1 MNLKAAFFA
10 AFRFL
15 GVSRNLFQKKLKNS
29 ASVENSR
36 KSLIGAVTGIAIS
49 LVPLLVVQ
57 VVIDGMI
64 SGITGRIIEL
74 SSYHAQLIDFGNY
87 ESPEFYLNEASR
99 LEQFENISS
108 AIPEKTG
115 FVVAVGKTGRLGGTL
130 RAVGDNFFQD
140 EAVRHYMTP
149 VKGNLE
155 FTNSRSILVGKEFS
169 EKTGVGV
176 GDTVRILSM
185 KKNSRGIL
193 VPKITPFIVSGVFTS
208 GYQELDGL
216 WLFVP
221 FKTGYS
227 ILDDDSSR
235 TLIGIKT
242 QNPYND
248 ISSLT
253 QFLRLKSKPGF
264 STYSWQELN
273 RSQFYSFQT
282 TRMLLIFIMI
292 LILLVASINIS
303 SALIMMILE
312 RRKEIAILKST
323 GASPGFISLVFIFI
337 GMFAGITGAIIGIP
351 AGVICAL
358 NINNLISFIEFVLNS
373 ILGLVNFIQGRGDY
387 IPLKLLDPAYYLEK
401 IPINI
406 KPENLLY
413 IFCGTVLISVIVSII
428 PGIRAGKEKPLEI
441 LRKF

>member
-1 MNLKAAFFA
+1 MNIKSAFFA

-15 GVSRNLFQKKLKNS
+15 GISRNSFQQHFCTS

-36 KSLIGAVTGIAIS
+36 KSLVGAIVGIAIS

-87 ESPEFYLNEASR
+87 EDPEFYISEAER
-99 LEQFENISS
+99 LEEFENIVS
-108 AIPEKTG
+108 AVPEKNG
-115 FVVAVGKTGRLGGTL
+115 FVIAVGREGRLGGTL
-130 RAVGDNFFQD
+130 RAVEGSFFED
-140 EAVRHYMTP
+140 EAVKKYMYP
-149 VKGNLE
+149 VEGSLG
-155 FTNSRSILVGKEFS
+155 FSSSRSILVGKEFS
-169 EKTGVGV
+169 EKCGVKT
-176 GDTVRILSM
+176 GDTVRIFSM

-193 VPKITPFIVSGVFTS
+193 VPKITPFIVSGVFSS

-221 FKTGYS
+221 FETGYS
-227 ILDDDSSR
+227 VLDNDSSR

-242 QNPYND
+242 QNPYKN
-248 ISSLT
+248 ISSIV
-253 QFLRLKSKPGF
+253 QFLRLESKSGF

-282 TRMLLIFIMI
+282 TRMLLIFIMM
-292 LILLVASINIS
+292 LILLVASVNIS
-303 SALIMMILE
+303 SALVMMILE

-323 GASPGFISLVFIFI
+323 GASPGYISFVFILI
-337 GMFAGITGAIIGIP
+337 GLFAGISGALIGIP
-351 AGVICAL
+351 IGVICAL
-358 NINNLISFIEFVLNS
+358 NVNNLIKIIEFVLNS
-373 ILGLVNFIQGRGDY
+373 FFKFINLFNGTGEY
-387 IPLKLLDPAYYLEK
+387 IPLRLLDPAYYLEE
-401 IPINI
+401 IPVHISI
-406 KPENLLY
+406 ENLIL
-413 IFCGTVLISVIVSII
+413 IFTGTVILSFLVSIV
-428 PGIRAGKEKPLEI
+428 PGIKAGKEKPLEI